1 MTEVFEQSVDDLMWE
16 CYQAAIK
23 IAYLDDKYIHVR
35 PQPSSISDDLFD
47 EIWTW
52 TDGHYQKSFF
62 DRMEGRCSLAA
73 FYSFSMEKEEKY
85 MQEFLARLKA
95 LKIGDCNCND

>member
-1 MTEVFEQSVDDLMWE
+1 MTTEVFEQSVDDLMWQ
-16 CYQAAIK
+16 CYTAALN
-23 IAYLDDKYIHVR
+23 IAYLDDNCSKTR
-35 PQPSSISDDLFD
+35 PQPSNISDDLFD

-73 FYSFSMEKEEKY
+73 FLAFSMEKEEKY
-85 MQEFLARLKA
+85 MQEFLARLQNV
-95 LKIGDCNCND
+95 LPL